1 MFAGHADERFRQS
14 GHDYFVIFLRF
25 ISSYINKFR
34 PNSVHIFWDA
44 PSATLWRKQVFP
56 AYKDQRADMYKER
69 VGLDVKSE
77 LVRQM
82 KVSIKVLQNLNVRQY
97 FRDGQEADDLIYAF
111 AYNNP
116 RDEQLVISSD
126 GDFKQLLYR
135 FNHVKLFNP
144 FTRDLVEK
152 PERDPVLVKAF
163 TGDASDNIPG
173 YYQIGKARVKP
184 LIDDLRARHEFLN
197 SEKALVSENGHQ
209 SHVGNTLFERNRQ
222 LIDLSLSPQL
232 NDNINYIEKKQ
243 VSSVNYNLDKIGIMS
258 QEYKLRGLMA
268 DTGNLLLPF
277 KNLQ

>member
-1 MFAGHADERFRQS
+1 
-14 GHDYFVIFLRF
+14 
-25 ISSYINKFR
+25 
-34 PNSVHIFWDA
+34 
-44 PSATLWRKQVFP
+44 
-56 AYKDQRADMYKER
+56 MYKER